1 MVGMRKILFL
11 ITGLLIS
18 TASSFSQ
25 DSGALIEAL
34 IRKGILTNQEA
45 EDIRADLVV
54 ENNTVPSK
62 TIAGGKSTDR
72 LSVGMRMQL
81 QYASLD
87 TDLPVGKIQPSY
99 TDQTFTRRM
108 YFTLKAGVGGNWGA
122 TMTYDFAGGSYDD
135 AIIEYKPTSDLSFNF
150 GLRKVNNA
158 YEERATSGNLRSIER
173 SGVTR
178 YFVENNNGRR
188 LGAASYRIGAFV
200 DGKKELNNRFNF
212 IYGAAITNPQ
222 RDETFSGAS
231 SSGTYTNNS
240 KALWSNV
247 GTIYKLPE
255 NGSILIGLSGAYL
268 PDQGGPSNT
277 NLGKGNHLRLYSVH
291 ADATYKKFTFMV
303 EYLTANI
310 DKGASITRN
319 ATPKGWFVQPTFY
332 LAEDIEV
339 VVRYQTLDTD
349 YRGLNLGDV
358 VRSAPTGGTMSKFDE
373 YYLGGNLY
381 VRGND
386 LKFQLGILS
395 GRTYETLQ
403 GQSDS
408 AKVFGA
414 RSQLQIQF

>member
-62 TIAGGKSTDR
+62 AIAGGKSTDR